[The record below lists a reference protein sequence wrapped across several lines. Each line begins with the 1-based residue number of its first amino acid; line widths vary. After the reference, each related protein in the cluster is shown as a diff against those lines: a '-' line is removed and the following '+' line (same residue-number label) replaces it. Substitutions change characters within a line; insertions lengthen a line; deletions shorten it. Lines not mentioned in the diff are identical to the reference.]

1 MPLGDYW
8 GELSGGATRGAPH
21 RQAAVNRGKT
31 QGIIDDRMEYHRRLA
46 ETPGA
51 PPALPGYDDVS
62 LGDAA
67 GFFGSLFA
75 GGSPWTALA
84 IAAGESIV
92 GGLIDLFHESDE
104 EKLIA
109 MSLDELEVQRLRRSG
124 VFSEEEIAEI
134 RRGAE
139 PGVNAVAGNVA
150 SRGLG
155 SSAAGA
161 DIIRQAQQAPF
172 LQAQAQAQQ
181 TYQTLLTGT
190 FNMVQQYSQSNPS
203 MRSQVGSLAKLYLTY
218 QSENEDPET
227 EPLFNQFESI
237 AAYFA
242 EALGLK
248 P

>member
-1 MPLGDYW
+1 MPLGAYW
-8 GELSGGATRGAPH
+8 GAKSGGATRGAPH

-31 QGIIDDRMEYHRRLA
+31 QGVIDDRMEHHRRLA
-46 ETPGA
+46 EIPGA
-51 PPALPGYDDVS
+51 PPVMPGLDDALLEG
-62 LGDAA
+62 GDI
-67 GFFGSLFA
+67 FFSSLFT

-104 EKLIA
+104 EKLIS
-109 MSLDELEVQRLRRSG
+109 MSLDELEVQRLRRAG

-161 DIIRQAQQAPF
+161 DIVRQAQQAPF

-181 TYQTLLTGT
+181 AYQMGLTNT
-190 FNMVQQYSQSNPS
+190 FNMVQQYSQRNPS
-203 MRSQVGSLAKLYLTY
+203 IQSQVGSLAKLYLTY
-218 QSENEDPET
+218 QSEDDDPET

-242 EALGLK
+242 EALGIK
-248 P
+248 E

>member
-1 MPLGDYW
+1 MP
-8 GELSGGATRGAPH
+8 T
-21 RQAAVNRGKT
+21 
-31 QGIIDDRMEYHRRLA
+31 
-46 ETPGA
+46 
-51 PPALPGYDDVS
+51 
-62 LGDAA
+62 

-75 GGSPWTALA
+75 EGSPWTALA

-124 VFSEEEIAEI
+124 VFSEEEIATDSEGSGAG
-134 RRGAE
+134 RERGGGE
-139 PGVNAVAGNVA
+139 CGV

-161 DIIRQAQQAPF
+161 DIVRQAQQAPF